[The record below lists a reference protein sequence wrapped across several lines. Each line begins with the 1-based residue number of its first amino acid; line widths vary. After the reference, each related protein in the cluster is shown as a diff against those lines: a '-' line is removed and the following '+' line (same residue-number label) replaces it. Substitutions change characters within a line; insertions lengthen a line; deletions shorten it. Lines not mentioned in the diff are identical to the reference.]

1 MVLAV
6 AYCPGCSAS
15 TLLLA
20 NRFVLMNDYDW
31 LVLFGTIGLIVG
43 YGSWKT
49 RGSRSM
55 ETYLRGD
62 GKLKWWMIGISIMAT
77 QASAITFLST
87 PGQAIEDGMR
97 FLQFYL
103 GLPIA
108 MIIISVTF
116 VPIYYKL
123 NVLTAY
129 EYLES
134 RFDLKT
140 RAFTALLFL
149 ILRGLSAGITIF
161 APSLVLSTVLN
172 WRIEYTTLLIGM
184 MVIIYSVSG
193 GSRAVSLT
201 QRLQLSVVMG
211 GMVLA
216 GIMAYLLLP
225 EGISFGNTVALA
237 GELGKFNMINVL
249 PADVEKL
256 LPEGVTS
263 VDQLSFFQKVDL
275 VLKDRFNIWSGLLAS
290 VFLFLSYFGTDQSQ
304 VGRYL
309 GGKNLTES
317 RLGLMFNGLLKIPMQ
332 FVILFIGVLVFVFYL
347 FNQPPVFHN
356 QVLLGRAMETSGK
369 AELLQLQEEYDQIYQ
384 RKQKAVAALIRSIQT
399 EAKDSIKAYRANVLN
414 LQDDE
419 KALREAVKA
428 KIKQVI
434 PLAKTQDRD
443 YIFLNFVLNNLPH
456 GVIGLLLA
464 VMFLAAMSSMA
475 GELSALS
482 STSAVDVYRRLLVR
496 EATPKHY
503 LNASRGFTV
512 LWAMLAMGF
521 AMLAGFSENLIQFV
535 NIIGSLFYGTILG
548 VFITAFYLKRVRGTA
563 VFWAAVL
570 AEGVVLYCYF
580 YTDLAFLLYNII
592 GCAVVV
598 IAATAF
604 QYLIGKPVNA

>member
-1 MVLAV
+1 
-6 AYCPGCSAS
+6 
-15 TLLLA
+15 
-20 NRFVLMNDYDW
+20 MNYIDW
-31 LVLFGTIGLIVG
+31 LVLFGTIALIVT

-49 RGSRSM
+49 RGSTSM

-140 RAFTALLFL
+140 RSLTALLFL
-149 ILRGLSAGITIF
+149 MLRGLSAGITIF

-172 WRIEYTTLLIGM
+172 WRIEYTTLLIGV
-184 MVIIYSVSG
+184 MVIVYSVTG
-193 GSRAVSLT
+193 GSKAVSLT
-201 QRLQLSVVMG
+201 QRMQLSVVMG
-211 GMVLA
+211 GMLLA
-216 GIMAYLLLP
+216 GIIAYSLLP
-225 EGISFGNTVALA
+225 EGISFGESMTVA

-249 PADVEKL
+249 PADVERM
-256 LPEGVTS
+256 LPAGVAS
-263 VDQLSFFQKVDL
+263 VNELTFFQKVDL
-275 VLKDRFNIWSGLLAS
+275 ILKDRFNIWSGLLAS

-309 GGKNLTES
+309 GGRNLTES

-332 FVILFIGVLVFVFYL
+332 FIILFIGVLVFVFYL

-356 QVLLGRAMETSGK
+356 QVLMKRALETESRE
-369 AELLQLQEEYDQIYQ
+369 ELVQLQSEYDRIFRQ
-384 RKQKAVAALIRSIQT
+384 KQLAVNSLV
-399 EAKDSIKAYRANVLN
+399 ESIKSGNQDSVNLYKSNVLRI
-414 LQDDE
+414 QDKE
-419 KALREAVKA
+419 KLVREEVKA
-428 KIKQVI
+428 IIKQAI
-434 PLAKTQDRD
+434 PSAKTQDRD

-456 GVIGLLLA
+456 GIVGLLLA

-482 STSAVDVYRRLLVR
+482 STTAVDIYRRSLVKNASP
-496 EATPKHY
+496 EHY
-503 LNASRGFTV
+503 LKASRGFTV
-512 LWAMLAMGF
+512 LWAVLAMVF

-548 VFITAFYLKRVRGTA
+548 VFVSAFYLRRVQGTA
-563 VFWAAVL
+563 VFWAAVI
-570 AEGVVLYCYF
+570 AELVVLYCYF
-580 YTDLAFLLYNII
+580 FTDLAFLLYNII
-592 GCAVVV
+592 GCFAVL
-598 IAATAF
+598 IAAVTIQFLAD
-604 QYLIGKPVNA
+604 KSVKA